1 MAWQGLLA
9 RPIGPDGVQ
18 IIDLTYPYANTNN
31 GTLDPHHGVEFPNGF
46 GTPVLAAQA
55 GEVVFAGEDDL
66 TVLGPYTGFYGNVVI
81 VRHAGL
87 FEGRDLFTLYAHLSA
102 IDVTVGQQVA
112 LGERVGAVGA
122 SGAASGSHLHFE
134 VRLDE
139 NDYAHT
145 TNPVLWFSPLNGN
158 GAGEGSILAGAILN
172 RYNVPVELTAFELDR
187 IDKDGAVLQNYY
199 PITYFPSGVNAN
211 PILNENFAFPDLP
224 PGDYR
229 LSYISG
235 RYYTYEFSLA
245 AGSLGFIKIQL
256 D

>member
-1 MAWQGLLA
+1 VEWRGLLA

-18 IIDLTYPYANTNN
+18 TIDLTYPYANTKN
-31 GTLDPHHGVEFPNGF
+31 GTLEPHHGVEFPNGT
-46 GTPVLAAQA
+46 GTPVLAAQD
-55 GEVVFAGEDDL
+55 GEVVFAGSDEL

-81 VRHAGL
+81 LRHTGL
-87 FEGRDLFTLYAHLSA
+87 FEGRDLYTLYAHLSA
-102 IDVTVGQQVA
+102 VDVSAGQQVE
-112 LGERVGAVGA
+112 LGERIGAVGL
-122 SGAASGSHLHFE
+122 SGAATGSHLHFE

-145 TNPVLWFSPLNGN
+145 TNPVLWLGP
-158 GAGEGSILAGAILN
+158 AGSTLAGILLD
-172 RYNVPVELTAFELDR
+172 RYGRPVDLTTIELDLVGP
-187 IDKDGAVLQNYY
+187 DGAVLQNYY

-211 PILNENFAFPDLP
+211 PILNENFVFPDLP

-229 LSYISG
+229 LNYIWD
-235 RYYTYEFSLA
+235 RYYTFEFSLS